1 MKHSRLFLPLLCT
14 FALLFAQQAG
24 AAHTLRHVLEYLK
37 QQLQDK
43 QSPHSDACDKC
54 VNYAQLASAL
64 NVAVFDFAPP
74 RVSSETIQHLAIAFR
89 SIRVF
94 AAESR
99 APPFSA

>member
-14 FALLFAQQAG
+14 FALLFAQRAG

-37 QQLQDK
+37 QQQQDK
-43 QSPHSDACDKC
+43 QAPHSPACEKC
-54 VNYAQLASAL
+54 ANYAQLGSAL

-74 RVSSETIQHLAIAFR
+74 RVSSETIEYLTIAFR
-89 SIRVF
+89 SIHVF
-94 AAESR
+94 AAEAR